1 MAFYGSPNW
10 TWTSDTLINSQV
22 LYRLSYGGILDFCSV
37 GWTTWAME
45 KYNWNQ
51 EEQTKQKC
59 WRRPI
64 FPGRFQPSIFGAG
77 ELNFCVR
84 NGNRWTLT
92 VKITNYSAYACKR
105 TICSFDVGID
115 LSSQS
120 VARQVFSALV
130 SLTSVF
136 GMGTGGPSPPLA
148 PTFLLR
154 LSPSLYK
161 TGCPV
166 LCHFIHFFLNWWPVR
181 DSNSCCRRERPE
193 S

>member
-1 MAFYGSPNW
+1 
-10 TWTSDTLINSQV
+10 
-22 LYRLSYGGILDFCSV
+22 
-37 GWTTWAME
+37 ME

-92 VKITNYSAYACKR
+92 VKITNYSAYACQR
-105 TICSFDVGID
+105 TICSFGVGID
-115 LSSQS
+115 LFSRAASSQVS
-120 VARQVFSALV
+120 SAQM

-136 GMGTGGPSPPLA
+136 GMGTGGPSSLKI
-148 PTFLLR
+148 PTIEWTFQMFIENRTKESKDEMKLKYMNLKSGSSSPRPISITQLHTLL
-154 LSPSLYK
+154 
-161 TGCPV
+161 
-166 LCHFIHFFLNWWPVR
+166 HFHLWPINLVVFKG
-181 DSNSCCRRERPE
+181 SY
-193 S
+193 